1 MLPIKDLQDLLLHD
15 ETPRLPAATASGE
28 RIIVL
33 RHYRFHKKL
42 SIELYEAPLTKE
54 GKLKNPLTP
63 IDPLEAVLQATDP
76 DELRFYAAV
85 SRFQNNP
92 TAIAGPADL
101 EALHVV
107 WHNPLGWS
115 FWWHDPEFSE
125 KVVAGSLR
133 PVGRGGVLH
142 DLTLLVTR
150 GDGFYEV
157 LPSLALGGA
166 TVAMASVE
174 MRYQYFLR
182 HGENYF
188 LPAGFHLLKALRFF
202 GQYPAGMRLRPADF
216 EQFRREVLVKLEEKL
231 SVVYSFARQ
240 LPAQEAME
248 TGMYTPPERL
258 IYLSALGPYVL
269 ISPVM
274 RYGATEVPVRSR
286 RAVYAPDPKGG
297 LLQLQRDGNTE
308 RDFIALLLRQ
318 HPHFIE
324 QVDGELPYFYLH
336 RKRFLDEHWFLDA
349 VAQWQAEGISVLGF
363 SELKGN
369 KLNPQRPEL
378 SVQVRSG
385 INWFNAIIGL
395 RFGKQKASIQALR
408 RAVRNKTRYVALDDG
423 SLGVL
428 PEEWLERFAG
438 WFTAAELNGD
448 ELRLPKTAFQTVKE
462 LFREEEL
469 DADARKEVSFFEST
483 LLRSGAIPPAPL
495 PAGLQ
500 AELRPYQKE
509 GVDWL
514 CFLDS
519 QGFGGCLA
527 DDMGLGKT
535 VQAIA
540 LLLLQKEQRR
550 GGPSLVVM
558 PTSLLFNWKEECAR
572 FAPAL
577 KVAVLHGAGR
587 NEVLRRLGEYDV
599 VLTTYG
605 TLLTDSNWLQQQEFN
620 LLLLDEAQYIK
631 NPSSLRYEMVSRIRA
646 RNRFTLTGTP
656 FENRSLDLYAQLSIT
671 CPGLLGTPRA
681 FRALF
686 SIPIDQFKDSRRAA
700 DLQQRIAPF
709 VLRRTKEQVAAEL
722 PERTEMVLH
731 CPMGEVQRRQYDACA
746 AEFKAWLEG
755 MPSEELENHP
765 MHVLRG
771 LTKLRLICNSPL
783 LSGDEAVEGDASSK
797 IAQLLDHLEN
807 NAAGHKVLV
816 FSQFVSM
823 LSLIR
828 KELEARGIGYSWLT
842 GATRNREGA
851 VRRFREEVGVQVFL
865 VSLKAGGTGLNLT
878 EADYVYLVDPWW
890 NPAVEQQAID
900 RAHRIGQTKKVV
912 ALRLICPDT
921 IEEKI
926 LKLQEEKRALSS
938 QLVKSETAF
947 MPSFSRDEWLRLLA

>member
-1 MLPIKDLQDLLLHD
+1 MLPIKDLQELLLHA
-15 ETPRLPAATASGE
+15 ETPRLPATTAAGE

-85 SRFQNNP
+85 SRFQNNS
-92 TAIAGPADL
+92 TALAGPADL

-107 WHNPLGWS
+107 WHNPLRWS

-133 PVGRGGVLH
+133 PVSKGGVLH
-142 DLTLLVTR
+142 DLTLLVTKEE
-150 GDGFYEV
+150 GFYD
-157 LPSLALGGA
+157 LRPSLEIGGVV
-166 TVAMASVE
+166 TIMTSVDLQ
-174 MRYQYFLR
+174 YQYFVR
-182 HGENYF
+182 RGESWY
-188 LPAGFHLLKALRFF
+188 LPANFHLLKAVRFF
-202 GQYPAGMRLRPADF
+202 GQYPSGMRLRPADF
-216 EQFRREVLVKLEEKL
+216 EQFRRDLLVKLEERIT
-231 SVVYSFARQ
+231 VVYAFART
-240 LPAQEAME
+240 LAADDARD
-248 TGMYTPPERL
+248 TGLYTVPERL

-269 ISPVM
+269 ITPVM
-274 RYGATEVPVRSR
+274 KYGVTEVPVRSR
-286 RAVYAPDPKGG
+286 RSVYAPDAKGG
-297 LLQLQRDGNTE
+297 LLQLQRDSSAE
-308 RDFIALLLRQ
+308 RDFTALLLRQ
-318 HPHFIE
+318 HPHFVE
-324 QVDGELPYFYLH
+324 QVDGDLPYFYLH

-349 VAQWQAEGISVLGF
+349 VAQWQAEGIAVLGF

-369 KLNPQRPEL
+369 KLNAARPQL

-395 RFGKQKASIQALR
+395 RYGRQKAGLQALR
-408 RAVRNKTRYVALDDG
+408 RAVRNKERYVALGDG

-428 PEEWLERFAG
+428 PEEWIERFAS
-438 WFTAAELNGD
+438 WFGAAEATGE
-448 ELRLPKTAFQTVKE
+448 ELRLPKTAFKTVRE
-462 LFREEEL
+462 LFRDEEL
-469 DADARKEVSFFEST
+469 DEATRHEVSFFEST
-483 LLRSGAIPPAPL
+483 LLRSGAVPPTPV
-495 PAGLQ
+495 PAALH
-500 AELRPYQKE
+500 ADLRHYQKE
-509 GVDWL
+509 GFDWL
-514 CFLDS
+514 AFLDN
-519 QGFGGCLA
+519 QNFGGCLA

-540 LLLLQKEQRR
+540 LLLLQKELGRS
-550 GGPSLVVM
+550 GPSLVVM

-572 FAPAL
+572 FAPGL
-577 KVAVLHGAGR
+577 QVVVLHGTGRAG
-587 NEVLRRLGEYDV
+587 VLRRLGDYDL

-605 TLLTDSNWLQQQEFN
+605 TLLSDSQWLQQQEFN
-620 LLLLDEAQYIK
+620 LLLLDEAQNIK

-656 FENRSLDLYAQLSIT
+656 FENRSLDLYAQLSIA

-731 CPMGEVQRRQYDACA
+731 CPMGEAQRRQYDACA

-783 LSGDEAVEGDASSK
+783 LSGDEDVEGDASSK

-807 NAAGHKVLV
+807 SAAGHKVLV

-823 LSLIR
+823 LALIR
-828 KELEARGIGYSWLT
+828 KEFDARGIGYSWLT
-842 GATRNREGA
+842 GATRDREGA
-851 VRRFREEVGVQVFL
+851 VRRFRGEPGVQVFL

-921 IEEKI
+921 IEEKMM
-926 LKLQEEKRALSS
+926 KLQEEKRALGS
-938 QLVKSETAF
+938 QLVKSDSAF
-947 MPSFSRDEWLRLLA
+947 MPSFTREEWLRLLA